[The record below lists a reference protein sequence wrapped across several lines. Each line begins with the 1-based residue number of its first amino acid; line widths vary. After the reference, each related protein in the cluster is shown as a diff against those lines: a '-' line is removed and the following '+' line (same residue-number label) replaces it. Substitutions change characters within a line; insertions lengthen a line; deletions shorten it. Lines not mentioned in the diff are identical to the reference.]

1 MGHFLAHFWDFFLDN
16 NIGPSAERYFRQIVR
31 LQEGYWSKVIHGLL
45 SLARKYGPEAVD
57 LACKRA
63 LYYEAYGYRVI
74 KNILEKRLH
83 LQAWQEQEVQAGLT
97 GSKMLRPLEDYE
109 DLLH

>member
-1 MGHFLAHFWDFFLDN
+1 MAE
-16 NIGPSAERYFRQIVR
+16 IGPSAERYFREIVR

-45 SLARKYGPEAVD
+45 SLRKKYGPEAVE

-83 LQAWQEQEVQAGLT
+83 LQAWEEQKAQGSLLM
-97 GSKMLRPLEDYE
+97 SKMLRPLEDYE
-109 DLLH
+109 SLLH